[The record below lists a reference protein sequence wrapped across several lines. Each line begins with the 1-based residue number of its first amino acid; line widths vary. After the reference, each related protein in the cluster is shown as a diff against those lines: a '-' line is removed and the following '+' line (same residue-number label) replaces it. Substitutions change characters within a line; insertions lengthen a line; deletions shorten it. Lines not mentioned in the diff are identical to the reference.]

1 MRSYSYKAKTY
12 TVTLQVEEKPSAR
25 ITTTR
30 QALRILKGIYRRLD
44 ADCEHFV
51 VLALDHYKQ
60 LLGYKVFASGEH
72 NLVRAS
78 ARAIFAPAFRF
89 GAHGIVLAH
98 NHPSGRARATED
110 DRRLEARLRKIGEA
124 LEIKLHD
131 HIVIASP
138 VGAPRAQRKPW
149 TDQEIEKLIALVKAE
164 VPVNRMRGPLGRATD
179 EILDKLTELSVRPPG
194 QKRYQ

>member
-1 MRSYSYKAKTY
+1 M
-12 TVTLQVEEKPSAR
+12 TLRLEEKPPSR
-25 ITTTR
+25 ITTTN
-30 QALRILKGIYRRLD
+30 QALTILKGIYRKLD

-60 LLGYKVFASGEH
+60 LLGYKVFASGDH

-98 NHPSGRARATED
+98 NHPSGKAKPTKD
-110 DRRLEARLRKIGEA
+110 DRKFEARLRRLGDS

-131 HIVIASP
+131 HIVLASP
-138 VGAPRAQRKPW
+138 VGAPRSNQNPW
-149 TDQEIEKLIALVKAE
+149 TDEEIEKLVRLAKAG
-164 VPVNRMRGPLGRATD
+164 VPASKMRPRLNRATD
-179 EILDKLTELSVRPPG
+179 EILEKAQGLAIQLPG
-194 QKRYQ
+194 QKNYK